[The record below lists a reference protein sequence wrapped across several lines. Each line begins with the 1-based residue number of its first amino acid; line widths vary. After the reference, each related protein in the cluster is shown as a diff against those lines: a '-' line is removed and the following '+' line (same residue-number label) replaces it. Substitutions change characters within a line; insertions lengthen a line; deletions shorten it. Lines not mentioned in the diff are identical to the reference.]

1 MNRDLESQQLIMDP
15 ESTVTIST
23 KRRNAKKQS
32 NKIEKPSSIRKS
44 SPVSKIVK
52 TPITACKRC
61 KLKKIKCDKLLPTC
75 LSCRKANVACISVD
89 QATGEDIPRSYVLFL
104 EDTLRTLLD
113 KLKTEKINTA
123 EINST
128 LPISS
133 DDPPYTG
140 SSISSGLN
148 SKYYLRDNGILG
160 DFLIN
165 QGKLIKCDNVS
176 MITSETNQSIDMKP
190 LKVMS
195 PITEGVE
202 PLKFDRSTN
211 VIDPLSSIKEA
222 NVDTFLGDSS
232 GVSFAKLVFT
242 ATNIKPELL
251 VTGSDKD
258 LDARNSTLKEYEMT
272 ELDNNLPNL
281 LELPDKFEAQ
291 SLIVNYFSY
300 TNVQLPILHREYFLK
315 KYFEPVYGPWDY
327 NISLLSDYTEI
338 NKNFKLPKKTFV
350 DGNEEEESLNTPW
363 FIIWK
368 TNLKSKKINDNLDIP
383 KSIHIP
389 LFFLNIIFAIGYA
402 TDVIQSNITR
412 VVSFKKR
419 AAHFVNSLFASSD
432 RLETLSGTLL
442 LVIYALMRPNV
453 PGVWYVLG
461 SALRLT
467 VDLGLHTDKLNMSY
481 DPFTREIRRRLFW
494 SVYSLD
500 RQVCSYFGRPFG
512 IPEESITTRY
522 PSSLDDSQIVPV
534 DNVHDKDAATDYSD
548 KQYLTVS
555 SKVVAIAMFKI
566 RRLQADI
573 VKVLYAPH
581 SELPRAYQNI
591 EEWRDTILLK
601 LDNWYE
607 NEVPKNSMTMN
618 CHFNTFVFDLNYHY
632 SKLILFG
639 LSPKCLAL
647 TKRSFQLIFESSKG
661 TIDVFHNLC
670 INKKLSYTWVAVHN
684 IFMTGM
690 TYLYS
695 IYYSDDNVLKNEDD
709 IMEYTAKVLN
719 VLKELTG
726 KCDSAKNCYQIY
738 KTLAAVV
745 NKLKFDDRSNN
756 NDANQCNMS
765 SNNDIIISNDYN
777 DIALEQFFHEME
789 KVNNDSILVN
799 HTADGLGINGVESSI
814 KEEHFQNTESNN
826 GTDTY
831 VRHGSVNQED
841 KMVDMLYQVSTQS
854 IWDEFFV
861 KSSAKDNNLPDVYF

>member
-1 MNRDLESQQLIMDP
+1 MD
-15 ESTVTIST
+15 SRNVVTISND
-23 KRRNAKKQS
+23 KRKGKKQS
-32 NKIEKPSSIRKS
+32 NRIEKPSVIRKS

-75 LSCRKANVACISVD
+75 LSCRKAKVACISVD

-113 KLKTEKINTA
+113 KLKSEKINTA
-123 EINST
+123 DIKST
-128 LPISS
+128 LPVAS
-133 DDPPYTG
+133 DDPPYSG
-140 SSISSGLN
+140 SSISSDPN
-148 SKYYLRDNGILG
+148 SKYYLKDNGLLG

-165 QGKLIKCDNVS
+165 QGKLIKSDNDS
-176 MITSETNQSIDMKP
+176 THAPGNKQQIDVKTP
-190 LKVMS
+190 SKVMS
-195 PITEGVE
+195 PIAQGVE
-202 PLKFDRSTN
+202 PLKFDRSNN
-211 VIDPLSSIKEA
+211 VIDPLSSIQEA
-222 NVDTFLGDSS
+222 NVDSFLGDSS

-251 VTGSDKD
+251 VTDSDKD
-258 LDARNSTLKEYEMT
+258 LDARNSTLKEYEIA
-272 ELDNNLPNL
+272 ELDESLPNL

-338 NKNFKLPKKTFV
+338 NRDFKLPKSNSA
-350 DGNEEEESLNTPW
+350 DGNKEEESLNTSW

-368 TNLKSKKINDNLDIP
+368 TTLKSKKRIDNIDIP
-383 KSIHIP
+383 KEIQIP

-419 AAHFVNSLFASSD
+419 AAHFVNALFASPD
-432 RLETLSGTLL
+432 RLEALAGTLL

-467 VDLGLHTDKLNMSY
+467 VDLGLHSDKLNMSY

-522 PSSLDDSQIVPV
+522 PSNLDDSQIVPV
-534 DNVHDKDAATDYSD
+534 DNVHDRDAIADYSD

-581 SELPRAYQNI
+581 SELPRAYENI

-601 LDNWYE
+601 LDHWYE

-639 LSPKCLAL
+639 LSPKCLTL

-695 IYYSDDNVLKNEDD
+695 IYYSDDSVLKKEED

-745 NKLKFDDRSNN
+745 KKLKFDDRSNS
-756 NDANQCNMS
+756 NDANQYNMS
-765 SNNDIIISNDYN
+765 SNNDMAINNDYN

-789 KVNNDSILVN
+789 KVNNDAMIAN
-799 HTADGLGINGVESSI
+799 HTTDGLGINDLGNSVR
-814 KEEHFQNTESNN
+814 EEHSENNESNS
-826 GTDTY
+826 GTDTF
-831 VRHGSVNQED
+831 VRRGSIHQEN

>member
-1 MNRDLESQQLIMDP
+1 MD
-15 ESTVTIST
+15 SNDAVTISNKEQKT
-23 KRRNAKKQS
+23 KKQP
-32 NKIEKPSSIRKS
+32 NKIEKPASIRKS
-44 SPVSKIVK
+44 SPVSRIVK

-75 LSCRKANVACISVD
+75 LGCKKANVACISVD

-104 EDTLRTLLD
+104 EDTLRTLLE
-113 KLKTEKINTA
+113 KLETENISTT

-133 DDPPYTG
+133 NDPPYSG
-140 SSISSGLN
+140 SSISSGSD
-148 SKYYLRDNGILG
+148 SKYYLKDNGLLG
-160 DFLIN
+160 DFLVN
-165 QGKLIKCDNVS
+165 QGKLIKAIDDNINVGRTNKMIDVKPSKVTSPVS
-176 MITSETNQSIDMKP
+176 ES
-190 LKVMS
+190 
-195 PITEGVE
+195 VE
-202 PLKFDRSTN
+202 PLKLDRSTN
-211 VIDPLSSIKEA
+211 VIDPLSSIKDA
-222 NVDTFLGDSS
+222 NVESFLGDSS

-251 VTGSDKD
+251 VTDSDKD
-258 LDARNSTLKEYEMT
+258 LDERNSTLKEYRIA
-272 ELDNNLPNL
+272 ELDDSLPNL
-281 LELPDKFEAQ
+281 LTLPEKFEAQ

-338 NKNFKLPKKTFV
+338 NRDFKLPKSAFTDDNRDKE
-350 DGNEEEESLNTPW
+350 GLNTPW
-363 FIIWK
+363 FVIWK
-368 TNLKSKKINDNLDIP
+368 TRLRSKSGSENIDIP
-383 KSIHIP
+383 SDIHIP

-402 TDVIQSNITR
+402 TDVIQSNITK
-412 VVSFKKR
+412 VIAFKKR

-500 RQVCSYFGRPFG
+500 RQICSYFGRPFG

-522 PSSLDDSQIVPV
+522 PSSLDDSQIIPV
-534 DNVHDKDAATDYSD
+534 GDEHGGDIVTDYSD
-548 KQYLTVS
+548 RQCLTVS

-566 RRLQADI
+566 RRLQANV

-591 EEWRDTILLK
+591 EEWRDKILSR
-601 LDNWYE
+601 LDHWYE

-639 LSPKCLAL
+639 LSPKCLTL
-647 TKRSFQLIFESSKG
+647 TKRSSKLIFESSKG

-695 IYYSDDNVLKNEDD
+695 VYYSDDNELKNEED

-745 NKLKFDDRSNN
+745 KKLKFDDRSNSNDTNQYTMGTN
-756 NDANQCNMS
+756 NDM
-765 SNNDIIISNDYN
+765 IVTNDYN

-789 KVNNDSILVN
+789 KVNNDTILVN
-799 HTADGLGINGVESSI
+799 HNTNNMGINGAESSI
-814 KEEHFQNTESNN
+814 KDDHFQNNNTNN
-826 GTDTY
+826 GTGTNI
-831 VRHGSVNQED
+831 RRGSVNQED